1 MEEERHNTNL
11 TPSELEGKIFW
22 QNLLLVSVAI

>member
-1 MEEERHNTNL
+1 MEEERHDTNL
-11 TPSELEGKIFW
+11 TPSELECKILW